1 MTIYLHARD
10 DIPKCSPTFCFYT
23 FFILKFSFKIAQK
36 VAKGDFWTGLF
47 THYVGKTNKIWHQCF
62 FFNKSKDILWRK
74 FFSIEPWRRISMSL
88 AFKSFH
94 FDSNKNLY
102 SHLNRISS
110 RQQCYHIWQN
120 FTNLAKVYKSLA
132 NFWRFIYCLAKC
144 WASFGKFVT
153 FLDTFSLLQLAK
165 YWKIISP
172 SGHTTRQP
180 QLGVIVFILNNIRVK
195 SDKEI

>member
-110 RQQCYHIWQN
+110 RQQCDHIWQN
-120 FTNLAKVYKSLA
+120 FTNLAKV
-132 NFWRFIYCLAKC
+132 
-144 WASFGKFVT
+144 FGKFLTVYLL
-153 FLDTFSLLQLAK
+153 FGKMLSLLWQICDTFGHIFIVATCQILKNNLTIWSH
-165 YWKIISP
+165 YSP
-172 SGHTTRQP
+172 ATTWRYCFHSQ
-180 QLGVIVFILNNIRVK
+180 
-195 SDKEI
+195 